1 MVIPMACFGSCH
13 YELSLFFI
21 SRLIDLFQP
30 VLTVNLLGETG
41 PAVMS
46 ASAVY
51 FLDVKGKVSS

>member
-1 MVIPMACFGSCH
+1 MACFGSCH